1 MRLSYFQMIM
11 QIFFAKKF
19 PRLKMYFEDGNKAAY
34 TTYGARMIPTNQP
47 MDLPI
52 NGNMDFMNHVV

>member
-1 MRLSYFQMIM
+1 MIT

-52 NGNMDFMNHVV
+52 NGNMDFMNHAV